1 MATVKIRFSIEIDN
15 ELLINH
21 QIEQEKNASFRK
33 ERELAEEV
41 INKLSHSSIRL
52 FWLRS
57 PKSSDNRFD
66 AAITASP
73 KVILRFSDIL
83 VLLFLLW

>member
-33 ERELAEEV
+33 ERELAEEI
-41 INKLSHSSIRL
+41 INKLNTLYTELNVHQQNWADLVVMEEKYQKHRVQQ
-52 FWLRS
+52 
-57 PKSSDNRFD
+57 KDN
-66 AAITASP
+66 T
-73 KVILRFSDIL
+73 K
-83 VLLFLLW
+83 

>member
-41 INKLSHSSIRL
+41 INKLNTFYTEQNVL
-52 FWLRS
+52 QQNWA
-57 PKSSDNRFD
+57 D
-66 AAITASP
+66 
-73 KVILRFSDIL
+73 L
-83 VLLFLLW
+83 VVMREQYQKHLEQQKEL

>member
-41 INKLSHSSIRL
+41 INKLNTFYTGLNVHQQNWADL
-52 FWLRS
+52 VVMKEQYQKHLAHQ
-57 PKSSDNRFD
+57 KDN
-66 AAITASP
+66 T
-73 KVILRFSDIL
+73 K
-83 VLLFLLW
+83 

>member
-15 ELLINH
+15 ELLINL

-41 INKLSHSSIRL
+41 INKLNTFYTGLNVHQQSWADLVVMKEQYQKHL
-52 FWLRS
+52 VQQ
-57 PKSSDNRFD
+57 KDN
-66 AAITASP
+66 S
-73 KVILRFSDIL
+73 K
-83 VLLFLLW
+83 

>member
-41 INKLSHSSIRL
+41 INKLNTFYTEQNVL
-52 FWLRS
+52 QQNWA
-57 PKSSDNRFD
+57 D
-66 AAITASP
+66 
-73 KVILRFSDIL
+73 L
-83 VLLFLLW
+83 VVMREQYQKHLEQQKEH